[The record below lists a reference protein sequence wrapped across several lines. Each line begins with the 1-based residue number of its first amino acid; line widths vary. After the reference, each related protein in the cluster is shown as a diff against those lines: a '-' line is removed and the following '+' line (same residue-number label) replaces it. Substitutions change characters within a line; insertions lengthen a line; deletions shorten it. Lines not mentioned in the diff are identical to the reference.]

1 MAIRSVS
8 LLLLL
13 CLTGL
18 LYSCA
23 TPIAPQGGPP
33 DRTPPEISETE
44 PETGTVN
51 FEDREFRFSFSKFI
65 DRGSFRDALQVE
77 PDLGINYEVSFGRRS
92 ATVEFEQDLPEN
104 TTLILR
110 IGTDLTDTNNN
121 KLATPFQLAVST
133 GSEIDDASV
142 TARLVNAADG
152 RTDSGLRLFL
162 YREPVDFTERA
173 NYIAESDTS
182 GRVQFS
188 YLAADRYR
196 AIWVDDQ
203 NRNRNW
209 EQDRERAQ
217 PFSRESFTLEKGEEM
232 DLGTLFMVQP
242 DTTRPRLQGVGMLTG
257 TRLRLRFDEE
267 IYWSDD
273 ARIELQDSTGS
284 HFSDAFP
291 LYILPDDHQILIAE
305 SERELEEERSF
316 RIRLEEFA
324 DSSGNPVH
332 VMTDSF
338 IGSAEP
344 DTVGLTIV
352 GDNTHPG
359 LFRDEALV
367 VGYNKIIRDRNVVDS
382 LKVTVGD
389 EMIEEWSEVEVDRHR
404 LIIHPDPVWE
414 SGIAYQFLIW
424 NPAREELR
432 PLEPEIWQENELGS
446 LEVFMEESSDSSEY
460 RIRVFDPD
468 RKVDVDSTFTK
479 SLVLE
484 RLPPLEYTVIVF
496 RDSEDSGEW
505 ESGSVNPF
513 REPEP
518 YFVRRR
524 IPVREGFTSELGIR
538 FGTTGSLEEASEES
552 PD

>member
-1 MAIRSVS
+1 MAIRSVP

-13 CLTGL
+13 CLAGL
-18 LYSCA
+18 FYSCA

-65 DRGSFRDALQVE
+65 DRASFREALQVE

-92 ATVEFEQDLPEN
+92 ATVEFEQNLPEN
-104 TTLILR
+104 TTLILH

-121 KLATPFQLAVST
+121 ALATPFQLAVST
-133 GSEIDDASV
+133 GPEIDDASV

-203 NRNRNW
+203 NRNRVW

-217 PFSRESFTLEKGEEM
+217 PFSQERFTLEKGEEM
-232 DLGTLFMVQP
+232 DLGTLFMVRP

-267 IYWSDD
+267 IYWADE
-273 ARIELQDSTGS
+273 ARIELQDSTGT

-305 SERELEEERSF
+305 SKRELEEERPF
-316 RIRLEEFA
+316 WIRLEEFA
-324 DSSGNPVH
+324 DSSGNSVN
-332 VMTDSF
+332 VLTDSF

-352 GDNTHPG
+352 GDNSLPG
-359 LFRDEALV
+359 LFREEALV

-382 LKVTVGD
+382 LKVAVGD
-389 EMIEEWSEVEVDRHR
+389 EIIEEWPEVEIDRHR

-424 NPAREELR
+424 NPVWEELR
-432 PLEPEIWQENELGS
+432 PVEPAIWQENQLGS

-468 RKVDVDSTFTK
+468 RKVDVDSTFTE
-479 SLVLE
+479 SLVLD
-484 RLPPLEYTVIVF
+484 RLPPLDYTVIVF
-496 RDSEDSGEW
+496 RDSENSGEW
-505 ESGSVNPF
+505 ESGSVDPF

-538 FGTTGSLEEASEES
+538 FGTTGSLEEDS

>member
-13 CLTGL
+13 CLAGL

-23 TPIAPQGGPP
+23 TPVAPQGGPP
-33 DRTPPEISETE
+33 DRTPPEVSETA
-44 PETGTVN
+44 PESGTVN
-51 FEDREFRFSFSKFI
+51 YNKREFRFSFSKFI
-65 DRGSFRDALQVE
+65 DRASFREALQVE

-92 ATVEFEQDLPEN
+92 ATVEFEEDLPEN

-121 KLATPFQLAVST
+121 KLGSPFQLAVST
-133 GSEIDDASV
+133 GPEIDDASV
-142 TARLVNAADG
+142 TARLVNASDG

-162 YREPVDFTERA
+162 YREPVDFTKRA
-173 NYIAESDTS
+173 NYVAESDTS

-196 AIWVDDQ
+196 AIWVEDQ
-203 NRNRNW
+203 NRNRIW

-217 PFSRESFTLEKGEEM
+217 PFSQESFTLEKGQEL
-232 DLGTLFMVQP
+232 DLGTLFMVRP
-242 DTTRPRLQGVGMLTG
+242 DTTSPRLQGVGMLTG

-267 IYWSDD
+267 IYWQDE
-273 ARIELQDSTGS
+273 ARIELQDSSGT
-284 HFSDAFP
+284 HFSYAFP

-305 SERELEEERSF
+305 SERELEEDRPF
-316 RIRLEEFA
+316 RIRLEAFA
-324 DSSGNPVH
+324 DSSGNPVN
-332 VMTDSF
+332 VVTDSF

-352 GDNTHPG
+352 GDNSLPG

-367 VGYNKIIRDRNVVDS
+367 VGYNKIIRDRNIVDS
-382 LKVTVGD
+382 LKVVVGD
-389 EMIEEWSEVEVDRHR
+389 EIIEEWAEVEIDRHR

-414 SGIAYQFLIW
+414 SGISYQFLIW
-424 NPAREELR
+424 NPIQEELR
-432 PLEPEIWQENELGS
+432 PVEPEIWQENALGS
-446 LEVFMEESSDSSEY
+446 LEVFMEVSSDSSEY
-460 RIRVFDPD
+460 RIRVFDSD
-468 RKVDVDSTFTK
+468 RKVDVDTTFTN
-479 SLVLE
+479 SLVLD

-496 RDSEDSGEW
+496 RDSKNSGEW
-505 ESGSVNPF
+505 VSGSVVPF
-513 REPEP
+513 RKAEP
-518 YFVRRR
+518 YFIRRR

-538 FGTTGSLEEASEES
+538 FGTTGSLEEDS